1 MDKSNPRNKL
11 KVTESLQ
18 EENESNEEIDYVF
31 DSKIENDKQ
40 FFHVKWKD
48 SEDTNWVPLEAFNNL
63 ECVNAFQKK
72 NAFESERITV
82 DSHENSLNKYKEKN
96 LALNKSASLKRPR
109 GRPRKVIGET
119 NLDSIDTLPQQQP
132 TKEKKSLKISNCN
145 KKTM

>member
-1 MDKSNPRNKL
+1 MSKLTSRYVGPFTIDGHASGGNYYLKNALGERMDKSNPRMKL

-72 NAFESERITV
+72 NAFESER
-82 DSHENSLNKYKEKN
+82 N
-96 LALNKSASLKRPR
+96 AF
-109 GRPRKVIGET
+109 
-119 NLDSIDTLPQQQP
+119 
-132 TKEKKSLKISNCN
+132 
-145 KKTM
+145 